1 MILTTTTESIITLS
15 KRSTQQRRWLFWL
28 ILIPLFIIILAW
40 VCFRRRGRSRRIGTS
55 TQGNATVYPRNSVP
69 QMTYMQQQHPQQ
81 QQPPP
86 SGLYYNNAN
95 YNYPPQTTQES
106 YVPPPY
112 PEHEHGQGQRP
123 AEVESQGVESQ
134 GVQSPLV
141 LRGRGGYIPQN
152 NNDLGYAPPPL
163 TVSDQK
169 HVYVAPEGPPPP
181 AHTR

>member
-1 MILTTTTESIITLS
+1 
-15 KRSTQQRRWLFWL
+15 
-28 ILIPLFIIILAW
+28 
-40 VCFRRRGRSRRIGTS
+40 
-55 TQGNATVYPRNSVP
+55 
-69 QMTYMQQQHPQQ
+69 MQQQHPLQQ
-81 QQPPP
+81 QQQQPP

-95 YNYPPQTTQES
+95 YNYPPHTTQES

-123 AEVESQGVESQ
+123 AEVESQGV
-134 GVQSPLV
+134 QSPLV

-152 NNDLGYAPPPL
+152 NDDLGYAPPPL